1 MRNSDELK
9 KLWRSI
15 RANAK
20 ALAWMLTAWVV
31 IGGLA
36 YAASRIWWRD
46 DLPRSLIGAGALVL
60 CVIAALAIFGVQGPK
75 TLVAVL
81 AAFGAVVAVGG
92 GTVKVD
98 ALLSDGPPQEG
109 AVVNCPPTP
118 SDQVRNGFVAETDLG
133 YSLLRSEPSLSSHVL
148 LRYPPGCQMQF
159 TAYCIGEP
167 KTDWRFHDPDP
178 VWFYALGDFHN
189 GYIPAADIRAGPPPG
204 SLPLGQCEGG
214 GKAPARPEITSP
226 LKRTLKGPIE
236 ITAAAPGASEV
247 GFAAYYEDRPGQ
259 ESSAAWHQLGVDLNT
274 GDGVSSNWT
283 LGRSRVRAADHPR
296 PSRSRRFRAWASTTP
311 SPRAARSLPA
321 YVDTWSR
328 IAAVLLRGSCR
339 HRAPRWRTLVRSP
352 ATTKEGDRVS
362 VPPGLMA
369 SLLV

>member
-1 MRNSDELK
+1 LRNSDGLK
-9 KLWRSI
+9 KLWTSI

-20 ALAWMLTAWVV
+20 ALAWMVAAWVV

-46 DLPRSLIGAGALVL
+46 DVPRSLIGAGALVL

-75 TLVAVL
+75 TLVATL

-92 GTVKVD
+92 GTVKVG

-109 AVVNCPPTP
+109 AVVNCPPTS
-118 SDQVRNGFVAETDLG
+118 SDQVRNGFVADTDLG
-133 YSLLRSEPSLSSHVL
+133 YSLLRSEPNLSSHVL
-148 LRYPPGCQMQF
+148 LRYPPGCQLQF
-159 TAYCIGEP
+159 TAYCVGEP

-204 SLPLGQCEGG
+204 SLPPGQCEGG
-214 GKAPARPEITSP
+214 EKTPARPEITSP
-226 LKRTLKGPIE
+226 LKRTIKGPIE

-259 ESSAAWHQLGVDLNT
+259 KSSAAWHQLGVDVNT
-274 GDGVSSNWT
+274 GDGVSSNWDT
-283 LGRSRVRAADHPR
+283 RSIPGQSLRSPAAL
-296 PSRSRRFRAWASTTP
+296 A
-311 SPRAARSLPA
+311 
-321 YVDTWSR
+321 
-328 IAAVLLRGSCR
+328 IAAVPCLGLDYAFARGDHVVAGLRRYVVANRGGPT
-339 HRAPRWRTLVRSP
+339 PRQLSP
-352 ATTKEGDRVS
+352 SGASMAETGEVACNNEGR
-362 VPPGLMA
+362 
-369 SLLV
+369 